1 LVLRKRRVSQNKVRV
16 NPNRLC
22 RRNLAFA
29 CGADARRCD
38 RRQRSR
44 TIPLRMYYSAVA
56 FLPVC
61 PRHVHRS
68 RDDAGA
74 RPLVSRWSL
83 LFPRLAFF
91 CLRSYASPDQRQFNL
106 PRPCVSLTAVAVG
119 CRCCGRDVRAA
130 CMVRVRHERSQR
142 AAAAADACDRRKLSV
157 HRQKETGRCGTTLL
171 PSALLP
177 SLYAAHSIALFEI
190 FSQIFVQRLVR
201 FGLRGKPAAVALCS
215 QFSCRRGTM

>member
-1 LVLRKRRVSQNKVRV
+1 MVLRKRRVSQNKVRV

-56 FLPVC
+56 FLTVC

-74 RPLVSRWSL
+74 RPLVSRWPL

-157 HRQKETGRCGTTLL
+157 HRHEGDGAVWNHSSPFCPFTLSLCG
-171 PSALLP
+171 A
-177 SLYAAHSIALFEI
+177 
-190 FSQIFVQRLVR
+190 
-201 FGLRGKPAAVALCS
+201 
-215 QFSCRRGTM
+215 